1 MNARNYNNYSNVSSV
16 YLEVNKQLVSLL
28 NLPAAMLY
36 FLFPF
41 FKNVIVQRH
50 EIVCASR
57 WISINLVTQ

>member
-36 FLFPF
+36 FLFPLF
-41 FKNVIVQRH
+41 LNVIVQRH

>member
-36 FLFPF
+36 FLFPLF
-41 FKNVIVQRH
+41 FNVIVRDFQ
-50 EIVCASR
+50 
-57 WISINLVTQ
+57 SIDYPTPEKGMKLF